1 MIRKKGLLIGLVSIF
16 FIIVMIR
23 ITWLGFIK
31 KDYYNQLLKEKTEI
45 YISGS
50 SAPRGRILDRKGRVI
65 VDNIGVKTIVYHKLA
80 NVTTKEELKIAQMVA
95 SNLDL
100 IQPVEDD
107 ILKEYYLAKY
117 SQEAQKLITDQEYQ
131 MLKERKITLNDIKN
145 YQFERIDQSIL
156 DSLDEE
162 EKKISLVYHQMQ
174 NGYNYENKVLFTNI
188 SDKEYANILEDNIPG
203 IFGEISWQRTYPY
216 QMALKGIIGNVGK
229 ITKENKEYYL
239 NKGYNI
245 TDLVGTSYL
254 EAQYEDYLKGQNARY
269 LVQADNSLKLVS
281 EAQKGNDLVLNID
294 IDVQLKLE
302 EILKE
307 KILKAKGEKNT
318 EYYKETYAI
327 ISDPNNGGIIAMAGK
342 RYLGNDSWQ
351 DVTSNIINTSYTVGS
366 VVKAASISVG
376 YKNKIID
383 IGTKMKDSCIK
394 LYLVPQKCSYKP
406 LGIVD
411 DVTALKESSNYYQFL
426 IAIGLTN
433 QKYYYNMKLN
443 VTRNHFKIYRDTFEE
458 FGLGRLSG
466 IDLPNEQSGITGQAI
481 ADDLFLNLAIGQYDT
496 YTPIQLSSY
505 INAIANGGKVY
516 APSLM
521 KEIKNDKE
529 IILKNNYLIKN
540 TINLEEKYMQRIR
553 LGFNLVTTKGTG
565 RGYFSA
571 DINSAG
577 KTGTS
582 ETFYDSNSDGKMDVK
597 TITTSFV
604 GFFPYENPEY
614 SIVLISPN
622 ISNYNGKDEYI
633 SRVNRYISKSI
644 TDFLFE
650 K

>member
-1 MIRKKGLLIGLVSIF
+1 MTRKKGLLIGLVSIF

-31 KDYYNQLLKEKTEI
+31 KDDYNQLLKEKTEI
-45 YISGS
+45 YVSGS

-80 NVTTKEELKIAQMVA
+80 NVTTKEELKIAKKVA

-433 QKYYYNMKLN
+433 QKYNYNMKLN
-443 VTRNHFKIYRDTFEE
+443 VTSNHFKIYRDTFEE

-466 IDLPNEQSGITGQAI
+466 IDLPNEQLGITGQDI

-540 TINLEEKYMQRIR
+540 TINLEEKYMKRIR